1 MHLKQWFD
9 FGREPSRTHS
19 RIVAFFAVGT
29 FRRLLTRVDDTA
41 VSGLSTLIMSARL
54 KDLVRYCD
62 TRTRIQA
69 FKDAPG
75 AFNGLQVA
83 NDGRVT
89 RIGAAVDAGLE
100 PFRKAV
106 AAGVDFLLVHHGIY
120 WDMPRPLT
128 GPAYDRVATLVH
140 GNCALYSSHLPLDA
154 HPRIGN
160 NALLA
165 RQLGLGRT
173 RPFLVRDNEAIGCI
187 ARATL
192 TRAALR
198 ARLEALY
205 PRVIS
210 IEFGSVKPPAVAFCS
225 GSGNSAIPE
234 LAPAGVDTLVTGEL
248 REEWFNRAQEEGLN
262 LYLCGHYATEVH
274 GVRALAADLARKFR
288 LPWEFI
294 ATGNPL

>member
-1 MHLKQWFD
+1 MPTKLD
-9 FGREPSRTHS
+9 
-19 RIVAFFAVGT
+19 
-29 FRRLLTRVDDTA
+29 
-41 VSGLSTLIMSARL
+41 
-54 KDLVRYCD
+54 DLVRHCD
-62 TRTRIQA
+62 TRTRRAA

-75 AFNGLQVA
+75 ACNGLQVA

-89 RIGAAVDAGLE
+89 KIGAAVDAGLE
-100 PFRKAV
+100 PFRRAV
-106 AAGVDFLLVHHGIY
+106 NAGVDFLIVHHGMY

-128 GPAYDRVATLVH
+128 GPAYGRVATLVR

-154 HPRIGN
+154 NPWIGN

-165 RQLGLGRT
+165 KQLGLRRS
-173 RPFLVRDNEAIGCI
+173 RPFLIRDNEAVGCI
-187 ARATL
+187 AKATL

-205 PRVIS
+205 PRVVS
-210 IEFGSVKPPAVAFCS
+210 IEFGSARPGAIAFCS
-225 GSGNSAIPE
+225 GSGNSAVPE

-274 GVRALAADLARKFR
+274 AVKALAAELAEKFR